1 MGQKILVINDECTD
15 HSMWDTCQVEK
26 MGCPGCNYFK
36 FLYNEKTREAIKID
50 DETRKEEEK

>member
-26 MGCPGCNYFK
+26 MGCPGCNYYK
-36 FLYNEKTREAIKID
+36 CLYDEKTGEAKKI
-50 DETRKEEEK
+50 EREEEK